1 MKDILMSAT
10 RLAEQIVNSDEY
22 KNMRLLERD
31 MANDER
37 AQAAQLRYRMA
48 QQEAI
53 EAMNDVDHPERLKD
67 ATLELDAAE
76 KAMQDDPLI
85 AQTEEARRQ
94 FNQLMNNVNGILKLF
109 ITGDS
114 DGAGCTGSC
123 EGCSGC
129 D

>member
-37 AQAAQLRYRMA
+37 CQAVQLRYRMA
-48 QQEAI
+48 QEAAI
-53 EAMNDVDHPERLKD
+53 EAMKF
-67 ATLELDAAE
+67 A
-76 KAMQDDPLI
+76 
-85 AQTEEARRQ
+85 
-94 FNQLMNNVNGILKLF
+94 QLMNNVNGILKLF

-114 DGAGCTGSC
+114 DGEGCSGSC
-123 EGCSGC
+123 EGCGGC
-129 D
+129 G

>member
-37 AQAAQLRYRMA
+37 CQAVQLRYRMA
-48 QQEAI
+48 QEAAI
-53 EAMNDVDHPERLKD
+53 EAMNDVEHPERLKD
-67 ATLELDAAE
+67 ATLELDAAD
-76 KAMQDDPLI
+76 KALHDDPLVV
-85 AQTEEARRQ
+85 QTEEARKQ
-94 FNQLMNNVNGILKLF
+94 FAQLMNNVNGILKLF

-114 DGAGCTGSC
+114 DGEGCSGSC
-123 EGCSGC
+123 EGCGGC
-129 D
+129 G